1 MVNLTDD
8 PVTWF
13 AEKSGI
19 HKTIVKKYFEELEKS
34 GVDWQNLDIETIAEE
49 IRDFSQTG
57 GRLEHPELRKRL
69 GLSPVIEK
77 TAEIEAMAEEIES
90 LLGDKPGVKT
100 LLKRIY
106 ENKELSDK
114 QKDELKQKI
123 IAGAPE
129 IATLIALYDG
139 KEQDYAKRF
148 LSEMVLGPELEPT
161 KPVPEGKIE
170 DYLIKYSY
178 KEASD
183 LAKENNLR
191 ISGSKF
197 KIISKL
203 LEQGII

>member
-8 PVTWF
+8 PITWF

-19 HKTIVKKYFEELEKS
+19 HKTIVKKYFDELEKS

-49 IRDFSQTG
+49 IRDFGQTG
-57 GRLEHPELRKRL
+57 GLLEHPELRKRL

-90 LLGDKPGVKT
+90 LLGDKHGVKN
-100 LLKRIY
+100 LLRRIY
-106 ENKELSDK
+106 ADPKLSSK

-129 IATLIALYDG
+129 MTTLIALYDG
-139 KEQDYAKRF
+139 EEKDYAKE
-148 LSEMVLGPELEPT
+148 LLKEMVLGSEPA
-161 KPVPEGKIE
+161 KPVLGGKIE

-203 LEQGII
+203 LEQGIL